1 MPAFVRKK
9 DSFVW
14 LFIRVC
20 CIEGQPTN
28 VHDFFLFFNEIFSDF
43 FRWYSD
49 IFCVCVLPVL
59 FYVHGVMHLP
69 SPSFLLL
76 LCQEL
81 GANIPHALLAQPEK
95 YGTVTATVLP
105 DWTGTLMRRLTAL
118 IQAASTANSEDFYS
132 FTGPPSVF
140 PYMCLSLW
148 SCIYLC
154 KWDLHVLC
162 TVCVGGKPAGQVPSK
177 SDSTAWLL
185 LSLVARE
192 L

>member
-1 MPAFVRKK
+1 MRPAFVRKK
-9 DSFVW
+9 ILLSDCLSEFGV
-14 LFIRVC
+14 FRVSQLMSL
-20 CIEGQPTN
+20 IFPS
-28 VHDFFLFFNEIFSDF
+28 FNEVFLDF
-43 FRWYSD
+43 FRWCSGN
-49 IFCVCVLPVL
+49 FFVCVLPVL

-69 SPSFLLL
+69 SPSFLLP

-132 FTGPPSVF
+132 FTGPPLCVSIHVF
-140 PYMCLSLW
+140 VFVIIHLFMQVRSACSLY
-148 SCIYLC
+148 SLC
-154 KWDLHVLC
+154 RW
-162 TVCVGGKPAGQVPSK
+162 KPAGRAPSK